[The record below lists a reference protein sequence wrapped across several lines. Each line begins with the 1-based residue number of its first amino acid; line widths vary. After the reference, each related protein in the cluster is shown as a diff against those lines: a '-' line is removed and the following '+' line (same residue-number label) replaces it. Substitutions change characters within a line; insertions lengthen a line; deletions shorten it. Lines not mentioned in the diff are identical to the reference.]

1 MPDAGVA
8 SEIELARA
16 LMVEQRA
23 DEALQLLQA
32 TLRRHP
38 HHPELLRALATSQGA
53 LGRQHARLGS
63 AEAVLA
69 ASPDALEPALELAE
83 ALDAVWPAQRGR
95 RHAGPAGREARQ

>member
-23 DEALQLLQA
+23 DEALQLLQV

-38 HHPELLRALATSQGA
+38 NHPELLRPRAPWVVALS
-53 LGRQHARLGS
+53 LIHI
-63 AEAVLA
+63 
-69 ASPDALEPALELAE
+69 
-83 ALDAVWPAQRGR
+83 
-95 RHAGPAGREARQ
+95 